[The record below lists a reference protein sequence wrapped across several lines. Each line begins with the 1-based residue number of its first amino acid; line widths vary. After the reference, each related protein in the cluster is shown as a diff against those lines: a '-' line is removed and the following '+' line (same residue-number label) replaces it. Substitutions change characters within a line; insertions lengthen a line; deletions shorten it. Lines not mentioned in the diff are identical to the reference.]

1 MTIRY
6 LTLLLILSIYGIH
19 EVFAQSA
26 NQKPNIILIM
36 ADDMGY
42 ECLSSNGSLSYS
54 TPELDKLAANGI
66 RFTQCHSQ
74 PLCTPSRV
82 KIMTG
87 RYNSNNYIDFGYLDV
102 KELTFGTILKDAG
115 YKTMVAGKWQLNGV
129 QTKEEGYTDT
139 NRPNQFGFDE
149 YCLWWLTA
157 KGSRFAN
164 PRVVQNGELL
174 ETTIDD
180 YGPDIVSD
188 YITDFIERNREQ
200 PFFIYYPMLLV
211 HSPFQPTPD
220 SPEWD
225 LPGKRTE
232 NDNKYFKD
240 MVEYTDKVVA
250 NIVNKLEELNL
261 RDNTIVIFNGD
272 NGTNSAITTQ
282 TINGPYKGGKGHL

>member
-87 RYNSNNYIDFGYLDV
+87 RYN
-102 KELTFGTILKDAG
+102 
-115 YKTMVAGKWQLNGV
+115 
-129 QTKEEGYTDT
+129 
-139 NRPNQFGFDE
+139 
-149 YCLWWLTA
+149 
-157 KGSRFAN
+157 
-164 PRVVQNGELL
+164 
-174 ETTIDD
+174 
-180 YGPDIVSD
+180 
-188 YITDFIERNREQ
+188 
-200 PFFIYYPMLLV
+200 
-211 HSPFQPTPD
+211 
-220 SPEWD
+220 
-225 LPGKRTE
+225 
-232 NDNKYFKD
+232 
-240 MVEYTDKVVA
+240 
-250 NIVNKLEELNL
+250 
-261 RDNTIVIFNGD
+261 
-272 NGTNSAITTQ
+272 
-282 TINGPYKGGKGHL
+282 